1 MKRETFNRYYFDPE
15 TYEETYPYKINVK
28 THFYYK
34 NLETY
39 FNKLFIEISEERIQ
53 NDIEKEKKIRNLS
66 DASFTY
72 GEVTFKTLSY
82 ILEYLNN
89 SFSIN
94 FNGLFYDLGSG
105 IGKAIFSAALIFP
118 FKKYIGIEY
127 LNCLYY
133 YSNNIK
139 NKFENNFLLIKKENK
154 IFEQKFKNFIPE
166 IIFKNDDFL
175 NENFSQASFI
185 FINNTCFS
193 KKIMKDLSNKII
205 NETKSGCIIIT
216 ITYELEGIEKDKFEI
231 INTLRRYM
239 SWGIANFFIYIKKL

>member
-34 NLETY
+34 NLEKY
-39 FNKLFIEISEERIQ
+39 YNKLFNEISEEEIQ
-53 NDIEKEKKIRNLS
+53 NNIEKEKKIRNLN
-66 DASFTY
+66 DLSFTY

-82 ILEYLNN
+82 ILEYLYNN
-89 SFSIN
+89 FTIN
-94 FNGLFYDLGSG
+94 FNGIFYDLGSG
-105 IGKAIFSAALIFP
+105 IGKGIFSAALIFP

-127 LNCLYY
+127 LNCLYF
-133 YSNNIK
+133 YSNTIK
-139 NKFENNFLLIKKENK
+139 SIFENNFLLIKKENK
-154 IFEQKFKNFIPE
+154 IFEEKFNNFIPE

-175 NENFSQASFI
+175 NENLSQASFI

-193 KKIMKDLSNKII
+193 KKLMKNLSNKII

-216 ITYELEGIEKDKFEI
+216 ITYELEDVEKDNFEI
-231 INTLRRYM
+231 VNTLRRYM
-239 SWGIANFFIYIKKL
+239 SWGIANFFIYIKK